1 MLHNGKKV
9 FMNAQVVSCY
19 GDTAAEQTFLKTD
32 TAVVQNADAL
42 DKFADVAGLN
52 LG

>member
-1 MLHNGKKV
+1 MLHNGQKI

-19 GDTAAEQTFLKTD
+19 GDANAEQTFLKPD
-32 TAVVQNADAL
+32 TSTVQNVDAL